1 MKALLHNANL
11 NIKKNSSNYY
21 LVLVQDD
28 MDPLQV

>member
-11 NIKKNSSNYY
+11 NISNYY